1 MFPVRPGVWRVDIEL
16 PGDKVTGKRRRISRY
31 VEGTRNEAEVA
42 LSRLRVADRE
52 KRLPSGGTSARSV
65 RAALDLY
72 LAAAETGQ
80 IELAPRT
87 VVTTRSAA
95 STMCSG
101 LLLGDR
107 PFGQLK
113 LNRLTWQDIEQ
124 MYAAMRSQGLSV
136 DWVRR
141 SATVLPARRCPG
153 HPRADVGRDT
163 VTWSEEG
170 L

>member
-16 PGDKVTGKRRRISRY
+16 PRDKVTGKRRRISRN

-95 STMCSG
+95 STMNLVDAPTAAWRSPITPSSPDRNPWLRVRPISQASQPMQSDVENPSMSSRERYGPPSG
-101 LLLGDR
+101 R
-107 PFGQLK
+107 P
-113 LNRLTWQDIEQ
+113 
-124 MYAAMRSQGLSV
+124 LS
-136 DWVRR
+136 
-141 SATVLPARRCPG
+141 TM
-153 HPRADVGRDT
+153 
-163 VTWSEEG
+163 
-170 L
+170 